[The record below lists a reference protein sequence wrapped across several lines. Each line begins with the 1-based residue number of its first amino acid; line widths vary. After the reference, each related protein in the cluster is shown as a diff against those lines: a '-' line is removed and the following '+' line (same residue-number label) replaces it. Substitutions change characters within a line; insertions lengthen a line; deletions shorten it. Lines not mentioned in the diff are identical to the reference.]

1 MRPLNLDFIKDTKM
15 GNYLIDIE
23 SNAELKNITAEKTNA
38 AVDNDVRV
46 VIKSG
51 ITKQQ
56 AHLALLAISNTL
68 IGDQIIL
75 D

>member
-1 MRPLNLDFIKDTKM
+1 ME
-15 GNYLIDIE
+15 NYIIDIE
-23 SNAELKNITAEKTNA
+23 ATADLKNITAEKTSA

-51 ITKQQ
+51 VTKQQ
-56 AHLALLAISNTL
+56 AHLALLAISSTL
-68 IGDQIIL
+68 VGDQIVL

>member
-1 MRPLNLDFIKDTKM
+1 MENFI
-15 GNYLIDIE
+15 IDIDH
-23 SNAELKNITAEKTNA
+23 NIDLKNITAEKTSA
-38 AVDNDVRV
+38 AVTHDVRV

-51 ITKQQ
+51 VTKQQ

-68 IGDQIIL
+68 IGDQINL

>member
-1 MRPLNLDFIKDTKM
+1 MENFI
-15 GNYLIDIE
+15 IDIDH
-23 SNAELKNITAEKTNA
+23 NIDLKNITAEKTSA

-46 VIKSG
+46 VVKSG
-51 ITKQQ
+51 VTKQQ
-56 AHLALLAISNTL
+56 VHLALLAISNTL

>member
-1 MRPLNLDFIKDTKM
+1 MENFITD
-15 GNYLIDIE
+15 IDHNID
-23 SNAELKNITAEKTNA
+23 LKNITAEKTSA
-38 AVDNDVRV
+38 AVTHDLRV

>member
-1 MRPLNLDFIKDTKM
+1 MENFITD
-15 GNYLIDIE
+15 IDHNID
-23 SNAELKNITAEKTNA
+23 LKNITAEKTNA
-38 AVDNDVRV
+38 VVDNDVRV
-46 VIKSG
+46 VVKSG

>member
-1 MRPLNLDFIKDTKM
+1 MRGMKFKQVFRPVLYRST
-15 GNYLIDIE
+15 
-23 SNAELKNITAEKTNA
+23 SSA